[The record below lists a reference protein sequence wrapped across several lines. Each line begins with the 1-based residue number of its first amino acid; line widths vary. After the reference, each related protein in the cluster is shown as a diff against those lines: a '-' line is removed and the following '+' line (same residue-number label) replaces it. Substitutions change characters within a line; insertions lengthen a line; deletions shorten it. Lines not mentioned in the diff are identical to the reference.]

1 LYCIKIRTTT
11 VDANADVNV
20 AETLLAEEKDDFID
34 LEFHDLGFEEVKRG
48 SVDTDKTLSALAV
61 SDGSS
66 GFLRK
71 RSNKW

>member
-1 LYCIKIRTTT
+1 MYCIKIRTTT

-61 SDGSS
+61 SDGGG
-66 GFLRK
+66 GFL
-71 RSNKW
+71 